1 MMRINRTKITLNQIT
16 GEKFRTNV
24 CDYKAALKYIQAHS
38 QDFERMKPSRLE
50 RFFMWI
56 WRAI

>member
-1 MMRINRTKITLNQIT
+1 MMRIKRTKNTLNQIT
-16 GEKFRTNV
+16 GEKFRTNLWDV
-24 CDYKAALKYIQAHS
+24 NAALKCIQAFS